1 LGEGSKT
8 DGWYVKQGKDGEM
21 SANKID
27 AVAVDV
33 ADGLAVGRITYPET
47 VGQVEGLI
55 REVGRLKAEVDRV
68 RDENQYL
75 HREIAAMDDYV
86 SRLRAK
92 AV

>member
-1 LGEGSKT
+1 MVGISNK
-8 DGWYVKQGKDGEM
+8 KRSGEM

-33 ADGLAVGRITYPET
+33 ANGGAVGRITYPET

-55 REVGRLKAEVDRV
+55 REVGRLKLEVDRL

-75 HREIAAMDDYV
+75 HREIAAMDDHV
-86 SRLRAK
+86 SRLRAR
-92 AV
+92 VG